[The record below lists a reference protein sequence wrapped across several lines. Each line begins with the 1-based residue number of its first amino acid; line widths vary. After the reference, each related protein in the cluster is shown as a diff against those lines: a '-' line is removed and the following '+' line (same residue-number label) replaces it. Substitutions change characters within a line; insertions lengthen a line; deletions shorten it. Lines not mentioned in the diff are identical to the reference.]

1 MNKILLA
8 GATGYLGGFI
18 LNQLLEKGFET
29 RVVVRNENKL
39 PESVIANNKKE
50 IVKAELT
57 NPASIANC
65 CKDID
70 VVISTVGITR
80 QKDGLT
86 YMDVDYQANLNLLE
100 VAKRNGVKKF
110 IYVSIF
116 NGDKLTHLKIC
127 QAKERFVA
135 SLKSS
140 GLDYCIVRPTGYFSD
155 MTEFYQMAKKGRVV
169 LFGNG
174 ENKMNPIHGSDLAAV
189 CINAIDATDKEIN
202 AGGPQVLTYKQ
213 MAETAF
219 SVTGKKVKITHIP
232 NRVRKTIVW
241 LLRTFTNSRFY
252 GPLEFFMTVLSMDLV
267 APEYGTLT
275 LKAYFEALNKESP
288 HR

>member
-8 GATGYLGGFI
+8 GATGYLGSFI

-39 PESVIANNKKE
+39 PASFIANNKPE
-50 IVKAELT
+50 IVKAEIT

-100 VAKRNGVKKF
+100 AAKRNGVKKF
-110 IYVSIF
+110 IYVSILKG
-116 NGDKLTHLKIC
+116 NKLTHLKIC

-135 SLKSS
+135 LLKSS

-155 MTEFYQMAKKGRVV
+155 MTEFYHMAKKGRVM
-169 LFGNG
+169 LFGQG

-189 CINAIDATDKEIN
+189 CINAVEASDTEIS

-232 NRVRKTIVW
+232 NWVRKTILW

-252 GPLEFFMTVLSMDLV
+252 GPLEFFMTVLSMDLI
-267 APEYGTLT
+267 APKYGTLT
-275 LKAYFEALNKESP
+275 LKVYFEELNKESP
-288 HR
+288 HH